1 MSLASG
7 SGVDYLRVQ
16 QFSEQGEFPAG
27 GFKSGLIYIQ
37 HFSVVDFNVTATV
50 PTTFQIYVSPTQSEN
65 DRVLYFQKSLDANT
79 TFHRHYDIPPQFL
92 QIELVNTTAVTGN
105 FMLEASVSLITQFNA
120 STFINSK
127 IKIDAN
133 TELNRVANDFNV
145 DMVRNLHDD
154 FKKVNVLGITNQQ
167 NATQYTIGVNNY
179 DVLNIGSTP
188 VNLYVQNTSVNDT
201 TAGTGAR
208 SVVIDYIDQN
218 YDEQTVGFAMPVG
231 VGVHIV
237 PGVQALAVHRVT
249 VDSTG
254 TLLQN
259 SGSIFVTNSVG
270 TTTFAEIPAGDNVSH
285 GCYFLVPRNK
295 ELILTDINISAI
307 GFPATIRVYEYNLDT
322 RIRGSI
328 GDFRLSTNYS
338 QLVYRLNGRIDS
350 RRMVMVNLIPD
361 AGAPATPTLV
371 NININAVLC
380 PPINTF

>member
-1 MSLASG
+1 M
-7 SGVDYLRVQ
+7 
-16 QFSEQGEFPAG
+16 
-27 GFKSGLIYIQ
+27 
-37 HFSVVDFNVTATV
+37 
-50 PTTFQIYVSPTQSEN
+50 
-65 DRVLYFQKSLDANT
+65 
-79 TFHRHYDIPPQFL
+79 
-92 QIELVNTTAVTGN
+92 
-105 FMLEASVSLITQFNA
+105 
-120 STFINSK
+120 
-127 IKIDAN
+127 
-133 TELNRVANDFNV
+133 
-145 DMVRNLHDD
+145 
-154 FKKVNVLGITNQQ
+154 
-167 NATQYTIGVNNY
+167 
-179 DVLNIGSTP
+179 
-188 VNLYVQNTSVNDT
+188 NDT

-270 TTTFAEIPAGDNVSH
+270 TTIFAEIPAGDNVSH